1 MIAQTMETK
10 STPLGKQHS
19 VFFRQSGWL
28 MIASLAGGMMS
39 WGVHFLSKLISEE
52 QYGTFVTLLML
63 VSIVP
68 TIPLQMVFVQQTA
81 RALATGEERQLAG
94 MIRLAWFWITV
105 AWLVFAGVVLV
116 FQQPILAKWGLQSAA
131 SLWVALLTMLFSLW
145 SPVFGGALQGRQDF
159 FWMGWGSI
167 LSGIVRIVIG
177 AALVIGLRSG
187 ATGML
192 IGAMVGAALATGI
205 AMWRTRDLWTLPK
218 EYFDMKGLLAQ
229 GVPLLL
235 GFGACQFMF
244 ASDTMFAKPHFSQTD
259 MAAYGMAGT
268 LARALLWLVLP
279 LASVMFPK
287 IVHSRAK
294 AEKTNLL
301 GLVLMGTAAL
311 AICGAV
317 SLSLLGPWIVKFVS
331 KESYVATTS
340 ALLPWYAG
348 AMIPYALANV
358 LVNDLLARDRFK
370 IVPFMIVIA
379 VSYGFTLPYVLNRYP
394 GRMELVLQILAG
406 FNFLLL
412 AVCAWA
418 AFRKTEP
425 VCAAAV

>member
-1 MIAQTMETK
+1 MISETMEAKPATAEK
-10 STPLGKQHS
+10 SHAT
-19 VFFRQSGWL
+19 FFRQSGWL

-39 WGVHFLSKLISEE
+39 WGVHFLSKLISEAD
-52 QYGTFVTLLML
+52 YGTFVTLLML

-81 RALATGEERQLAG
+81 RALATGKERQLSG
-94 MIRLAWFWITV
+94 MIRLVWFWITA
-105 AWLVFAGVVLV
+105 AWLVFAGIVLV
-116 FQQPILAKWGLQSAA
+116 FQQPILAKWNLQSGP
-131 SLWVALLTMLFSLW
+131 LWIALMTMLFSLW
-145 SPVFGGALQGRQDF
+145 SPIFGGALQGRQDF
-159 FWMGWGSI
+159 FWMGWGAI
-167 LSGIVRIVIG
+167 LSGVVRIIVG

-192 IGAMVGAALATGI
+192 MGAMLGAGVATGI

-218 EYFDMKGLLAQ
+218 EFFDLKGLLAQ

-235 GFGACQFMF
+235 GFAAFQFMF
-244 ASDTMFAKPHFSQTD
+244 ASDTMFAKPHFSESE

-268 LARALLWLVLP
+268 LSRALLWLVLP

-287 IVHSRAK
+287 IVHSSAK

-301 GLVLMGTAAL
+301 GMVLIGTAVL

-317 SLSLLGPWIVKFVS
+317 SLSVLGPWIVQFVS
-331 KESYVATTS
+331 KKSYVAATS

-370 IVPFMIVIA
+370 IVPFAIVIA
-379 VSYGFTLPYVLNRYP
+379 AGYGFTLAYALNHYP
-394 GRMELVLQILAG
+394 GRMELVLQILGG

-418 AFRKTEP
+418 AFRKSPKPDTASE
-425 VCAAAV
+425 